1 MIFNDPTLLLL
12 LSVAAVFLLLAS
24 GMKIAVLLALC
35 GILGFLV
42 LRGNT
47 GLAFMIPFS
56 VLDSFVLIAVPLF
69 IFMGEI
75 LMKSGVSDM
84 VYRGV
89 SKWLAWAPGGLLHSN
104 IGACALFASVSGSSP
119 ATAATVGTVAIP
131 QMAKRGYDKRL
142 VLGSITAGGTLG
154 ILIPPSITMIIYGW
168 LTSTSVGALF
178 MAGVL
183 PGIMLALMFSLYI
196 VARVV
201 ARPGLAPRGEYR
213 VSPKDLV
220 LSVRDLWPILILFV
234 VIFGGIFGGVVTPS
248 EAAAVASAAALGIAL
263 ALRKFSWQKL
273 RDSLVSAAQTTSMVF
288 FIVVGASILGGF
300 IAQARIPAAVMN
312 SLLAIELPRIV
323 VLLLIYLIYIVLGCF
338 MSVLP
343 ILVMTIPITVP
354 VVLALG
360 YDIIWFGVVIVVL
373 AELAMV
379 TPPVGV
385 NLFVVKGISNE
396 SLSVVVAG
404 VAPFILVLIAALA
417 ILTAFPSIALW
428 LPSLLFPGAPG

>member
-1 MIFNDPTLLLL
+1 MLSDPTPLLLL
-12 LSVAAVFLLLAS
+12 TVAAVFLLLAS
-24 GMKIAVLLALC
+24 GMKIAVVLALC

-47 GLAFMIPFS
+47 GLAFVIPFS

-75 LMKSGVSDM
+75 LMKSEVSDM

-183 PGIMLALMFSLYI
+183 PGIMLALMFMLYI
-196 VARVV
+196 AARVV
-201 ARPGLAPRGEYR
+201 TRPELAPRDEYKI
-213 VSPKDLV
+213 SPKGLV
-220 LSVRDLWPILILFV
+220 LSVLDLWPILILFV

-248 EAAAVASAAALGIAL
+248 EAAAVASATALGIAL
-263 ALRKFSWQKL
+263 ALRKLSWQQL

-300 IAQARIPAAVMN
+300 VAQARIPTAVMN
-312 SLLAIELPRIV
+312 SLLAIEVPRIV
-323 VLLLIYLIYIVLGCF
+323 VLMLIYLIYIVLGCF

-354 VVLALG
+354 VILSLG
-360 YDIIWFGVVIVVL
+360 YDIVWFGVVIVVL

-385 NLFVVKGISNE
+385 NLFVVKGISNQK
-396 SLSVVVAG
+396 LSVVVEG
-404 VAPFILVLIAALA
+404 VAPFIVVLIVALA

-428 LPSLLFPGAPG
+428 LPSLLFPG